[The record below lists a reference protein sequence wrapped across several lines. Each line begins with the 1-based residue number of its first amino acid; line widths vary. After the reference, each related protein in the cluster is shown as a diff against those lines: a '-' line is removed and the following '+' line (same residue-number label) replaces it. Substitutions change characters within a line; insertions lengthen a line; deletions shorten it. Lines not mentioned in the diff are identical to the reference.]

1 MGTFKEEKTVI
12 ENLYET
18 AADLGPDL
26 ALLMAFLSNNTEEK
40 RFFTYIATMNLD
52 HQYEQEFQKYISRNE
67 HWPVMSIFQADFS
80 GKTITDIA
88 TEHPQGLL
96 TAKQVYCKVLGG
108 TKLYIVQ
115 ADRETA
121 HISADWKTFHGIY
134 TFMDIEYAVFD
145 DETILPGETY
155 ETTWIAYSDYSIE
168 EEYQKYSSKLKKK
181 KYIIDTE
188 DERLRIQ
195 GEAAELYKTAY
206 SLDPGYLIQLASK
219 SDSREKQKFFIYI
232 ADMNLQRVQKEV
244 VRLKLF

>member
-18 AADLGPDL
+18 AVDLGSDL

-67 HWPVMSIFQADFS
+67 YWPAMSIFQADFS

-88 TEHPQGLL
+88 TEHPKGLL

-115 ADRETA
+115 ADRKTGY
-121 HISADWKTFHGIY
+121 ISTDWKTFDGVY
-134 TFMDIEYAVFD
+134 TFMDTDNAVFE
-145 DETILPGETY
+145 DETILPGEAY
-155 ETTWIAYSDYSIE
+155 EITWIAYSDYSVE
-168 EEYQKYSSKLKKK
+168 EEYQKYSSNLKKK
-181 KYIIDTE
+181 RHLISAEK
-188 DERLRIQ
+188 ERLKVLDK
-195 GEAAELYKTAY
+195 AAELYETAC

-219 SDSREKQKFFIYI
+219 SEFREKQKFFIYI

-244 VRLKLF
+244 IRLKLF